1 MEQLLQAT
9 ANNGLAIVLV
19 ILGAWFAVSKV
30 WPYVTKRQ
38 DRLDEE
44 EKQRLDADTLES
56 KRRHSEYMTVIAD
69 FSTAML
75 AVNVTMSS
83 LAQLVSGMT
92 DRIDDHHA
100 EVMQELRGH
109 K

>member
-1 MEQLLQAT
+1 
-9 ANNGLAIVLV
+9 
-19 ILGAWFAVSKV
+19 
-30 WPYVTKRQ
+30 
-38 DRLDEE
+38 
-44 EKQRLDADTLES
+44 
-56 KRRHSEYMTVIAD
+56 MTVIAD
-69 FSTAML
+69 FSTAMQ

>member
-44 EKQRLDADTLES
+44 ENSASMQTPSNQNA
-56 KRRHSEYMTVIAD
+56 A
-69 FSTAML
+69 TA
-75 AVNVTMSS
+75 S
-83 LAQLVSGMT
+83 
-92 DRIDDHHA
+92 I
-100 EVMQELRGH
+100 
-109 K
+109 

>member
-19 ILGAWFAVSKV
+19 ILGAWFGIAKV
-30 WPYVTKRQ
+30 WPYVTRRQ
-38 DRLDEE
+38 DRLDA
-44 EKQRLDADTLES
+44 EKKKRADDDNTEA
-56 KRRHSEYMTVIAD
+56 KRRHDEYMKVIAD
-69 FSTAML
+69 FSTAMQ

-100 EVMQELRGH
+100 AVMQELRGH

>member
-1 MEQLLQAT
+1 MDQLLQAT

-19 ILGAWFAVSKV
+19 ILGAWFAVSKL

-38 DRLDEE
+38 DRLDDE
-44 EKQRLDADTLES
+44 EKQRLDAETLES
-56 KRRHSEYMTVIAD
+56 KRRHSEYMTVISD
-69 FSTAML
+69 FSTAMQ

-92 DRIDDHHA
+92 DRIDDHHT
-100 EVMQELRGH
+100 EVMSELRN
-109 K
+109 KR